1 MCLARLAVP
10 RPTVVYGRFACEYV
24 AAADAISVGGKY
36 WHVRTVAAHVTS
48 EFFAKP
54 MAITAGRRLQTDIV
68 SPPQERRLVQTV
80 GSLVSL
86 ARGCGAPPDEAGHGG
101 VTCSLCTPSPFE
113 ATPVL
118 PGPQGN
124 HAMK

>member
-54 MAITAGRRLQTDIV
+54 MAITAGRRRT
-68 SPPQERRLVQTV
+68 RRATAA
-80 GSLVSL
+80 SLVACVRHPHSKL
-86 ARGCGAPPDEAGHGG
+86 RRFC
-101 VTCSLCTPSPFE
+101 
-113 ATPVL
+113 PVR
-118 PGPQGN
+118 
-124 HAMK
+124 KETTR